1 LTFRLPM
8 KIQIIPRTQKSS
20 LAPLVFHPVTRVQIA
35 QRPLRILDFDI
46 ENRPLSYLGS
56 DFTTGEVT
64 AISWAWTDQPK
75 DVTVYLLGETDLP
88 DILAAF
94 VAVYNQADMVTGHY
108 IIGHDL
114 PMLNGALMEYQMP
127 ALGDKLVHDT
137 KVHLIRRKGISCS
150 QESLGAMLRLDHA
163 KVVMNQSKWR
173 AANRLTPE
181 GLKLVR
187 ERVTGDVIQH
197 IAMRRELDALGYLSG
212 PKMWRSG
219 TAKSVEYTP

>member
-1 LTFRLPM
+1 MLI
-8 KIQIIPRTQKSS
+8 KIIPRPT
-20 LAPLVFHPVTRVQIA
+20 LPPTVRAPRIEPSRITVSH
-35 QRPLRILDFDI
+35 RPLKVLDFDI

-64 AISWAWTDQPK
+64 AISWAWTDRPQ
-75 DVTVYLLGETDLP
+75 DVTVYLLGETALR
-88 DILAAF
+88 DILLAF
-94 VAVYNQADMVTGHY
+94 CAVYAEADMVTGHY

-114 PMLNGALMEYQMP
+114 PMLNGALMEYQLP

-163 KVVMNQSKWR
+163 KVQMNQSKWR

-187 ERVTGDVIQH
+187 ERVTGDVTQH

-219 TAKSVEYTP
+219 SAKAEAYTP